1 MKEIKKVGNLGLEH
15 KVLMGAENSL
25 GDNYLLIYLT
35 RKKEFVTYFY
45 NTEFDSVTMGH
56 YLYSAADGLKDL
68 LNRAEKKVGEEK
80 VEIYAVKE
88 NIHFLK
94 DGKVKYWRGG

>member
-1 MKEIKKVGNLGLEH
+1 LKGIKKVGNLGLEH

-25 GDNYLLIYLT
+25 GDQYLLVYLT
-35 RKKEFVTYFY
+35 RKKEFATYFY

-68 LNRAEKKVGEEK
+68 LNRAEKREK
-80 VEIYAVKE
+80 EIEVKIYAVKE
-88 NIHFLK
+88 NIHLLK
-94 DGKVKYWRGG
+94 TGEVKY